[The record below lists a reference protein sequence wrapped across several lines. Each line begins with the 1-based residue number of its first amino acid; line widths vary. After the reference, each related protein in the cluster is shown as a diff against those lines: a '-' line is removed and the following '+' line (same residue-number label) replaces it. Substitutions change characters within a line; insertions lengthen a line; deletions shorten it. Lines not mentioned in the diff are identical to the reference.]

1 MERGLEDEMKKFLFK
16 RTYESVLVKE
26 EETYSLLDAVIDYGA
41 EKIAEENPLLA
52 AMFLFKLCTM
62 SRDDLGL
69 ILADDMVVYPAGGER
84 TVIDCKGETLE
95 KIFNI
100 SGGVMSFYGSGIIPK
115 DLKTKINFKGI
126 GGTPFYG
133 SSPEKSDLAY
143 YDDGFK
149 GHISIEDGKVSYTLG
164 LAEDAEHE
172 VSGPSRW
179 IMNLLFGAVDP
190 SEIKE
195 KGVRECV
202 EYMDKILYKIITMI
216 QDGYP
221 QYIILQDEWV
231 SRIKEEWNS
240 NEEKMEELK
249 AHDAVVPVDI
259 INSPPPR
266 PSAPGTMTEDV
277 LAKLDPAVQRG
288 LVDEGKIRILLQWKD
303 GKLDIK
309 FLKPE
314 EEVSSTFKITLD
326 YEAMTRMTAGEI
338 SFLNLYKSSDL
349 RIAGSGENVL
359 SIFVGLAHLMH
370 HIFDGT
376 LAAIVRRSIKE

>member
-1 MERGLEDEMKKFLFK
+1 
-16 RTYESVLVKE
+16 
-26 EETYSLLDAVIDYGA
+26 
-41 EKIAEENPLLA
+41 
-52 AMFLFKLCTM
+52 
-62 SRDDLGL
+62 
-69 ILADDMVVYPAGGER
+69 
-84 TVIDCKGETLE
+84 
-95 KIFNI
+95 
-100 SGGVMSFYGSGIIPK
+100 
-115 DLKTKINFKGI
+115 
-126 GGTPFYG
+126 
-133 SSPEKSDLAY
+133 
-143 YDDGFK
+143 
-149 GHISIEDGKVSYTLG
+149 
-164 LAEDAEHE
+164 
-172 VSGPSRW
+172 
-179 IMNLLFGAVDP
+179 MNLLFGAVDP

-277 LAKLDPAVQRG
+277 LAKLDPAVKRG
-288 LVDEGKIRILLQWKD
+288 LVEEGKIRILLQWKD

-326 YEAMTRMTAGEI
+326 YEAMTRMIAGET